1 MKTIEIG
8 CGFGKLSED
17 LSEIGFKTFGT
28 DISKT
33 AIKKAKQKNKKSKF
47 FVSDLINNELYLDIK
62 PDIFIM
68 SEITWYILPNLKIY
82 QVLKN
87 LKTKI

>member
-1 MKTIEIG
+1 MVLVNCLKTYL
-8 CGFGKLSED
+8 KLVSR
-17 LSEIGFKTFGT
+17 LFGT

-68 SEITWYILPNLKIY
+68 SEITWYILPNLK
-82 QVLKN
+82 N
-87 LKTKI
+87 LSSF